1 MTKAIQRAVAH
12 FKSLSVKTFEVSEW
26 ADDEGKPLVIYVE
39 PFTLK
44 DKTRLQVAART
55 GSEIDALVELIV
67 LKCLDSKGEH
77 LFTIEDKPLL
87 RMNVD
92 ANVLE
97 RISQEIMRV
106 DVEGI
111 RKN

>member
-1 MTKAIQRAVAH
+1 MSKAISRAVAH
-12 FKSLSVKTFEVSEW
+12 FKSLSVKTFEVPEW
-26 ADDEGKPLVIYVE
+26 VDDEGKPLVVYVE

-44 DKTRLQVAART
+44 DKTRLQAAART
-55 GSEIDALVELIV
+55 GSEVDALVELV
-67 LKCLDSKGEH
+67 VVKCLDSKGEH

-87 RMNVD
+87 RNQVD

-97 RISQEIMRV
+97 RISREIMRV
-106 DVEGI
+106 EVEDV